1 MQYGVPPRNLSV
13 PIFLSKFLTD
23 GMIHRLCR
31 FSQIEK
37 TPKLGLHLAQDESK
51 IIDVGLWIG
60 IEGANT

>member
-23 GMIHRLCR
+23 GMIHRLRR

-37 TPKLGLHLAQDESK
+37 TPRLTSSEFARIRCVIRIRSRLF
-51 IIDVGLWIG
+51 
-60 IEGANT
+60 N